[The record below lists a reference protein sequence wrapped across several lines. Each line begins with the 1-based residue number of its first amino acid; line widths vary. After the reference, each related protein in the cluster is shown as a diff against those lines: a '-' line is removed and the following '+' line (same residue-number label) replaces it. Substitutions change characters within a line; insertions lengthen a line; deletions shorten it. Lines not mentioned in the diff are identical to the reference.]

1 MHELSIVRDI
11 FRTLEE
17 AYPGRMQDIIKVE
30 IEAGLLCNIQPILIQ
45 NAFEAYV
52 HDEELFQ
59 DLELEVKL
67 LPIIAYCKVC
77 TMNFEVH
84 YHRFVCTCGQPSDQI
99 IQGEELRISKVMFNN
114 KTGH

>member
-11 FRTLEE
+11 FSTLEE

-52 HDEELFQ
+52 LDEALFQ
-59 DLELEVKL
+59 DLELEVRL

-77 TMNFEVH
+77 AMNFEVH

-99 IQGEELRISKVMFNN
+99 IQGEELRISKVLFNN